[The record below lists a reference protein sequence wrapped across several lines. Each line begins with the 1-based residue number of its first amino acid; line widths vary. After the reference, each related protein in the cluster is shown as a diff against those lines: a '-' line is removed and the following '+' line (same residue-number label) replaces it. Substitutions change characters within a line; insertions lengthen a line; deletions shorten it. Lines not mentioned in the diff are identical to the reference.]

1 MVTGDQHAIAVETC
15 NRLGLGTD
23 IMHGE
28 DLLKFKTS
36 DHDFAEL
43 IDHKD
48 GFAGVYPEH
57 KHRIV
62 EALQCKGRLVGMT
75 GDALHISHD
84 QHSTGFSVCKSS
96 FALRISHGQHS
107 TGFSVFKSKSAIVFA
122 PVIVSQTCVKS
133 HIWLPTWDSKLC
145 A

>member
-15 NRLGLGTD
+15 KRLGMGSD

-28 DLLKFKTS
+28 DLLKSKLA
-36 DHDFAEL
+36 DHEFAEL
-43 IDHKD
+43 VNHKD

-75 GDALHISHD
+75 GM
-84 QHSTGFSVCKSS
+84 
-96 FALRISHGQHS
+96 GQ
-107 TGFSVFKSKSAIVFA
+107 TK
-122 PVIVSQTCVKS
+122 T
-133 HIWLPTWDSKLC
+133 L
-145 A
+145 